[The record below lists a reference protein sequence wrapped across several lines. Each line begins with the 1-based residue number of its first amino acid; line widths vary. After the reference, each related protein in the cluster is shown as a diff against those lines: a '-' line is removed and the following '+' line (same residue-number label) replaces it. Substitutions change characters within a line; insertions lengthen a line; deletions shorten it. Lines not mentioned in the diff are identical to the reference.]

1 VRDSAT
7 TDLAIALLS
16 SCWSG
21 MNSCRSE
28 SSTNVRYGGY
38 SALIL
43 PARSSPCY
51 ENRLTTGYARCGV
64 MRHTPTD
71 TSLSDL
77 PNMQAIQILIPLAA
91 YLIGSVSAAIIV
103 CRLMKLPDPRSTGSG
118 NPGATNVLRVGG
130 KTAAAITLAGDALKG
145 FIPVFIAARL
155 EATPLIVGLTA
166 LAAVLGHLFP
176 VFFQFKGGKGVAT
189 SFGAIFG
196 LAWLAGLLT
205 LTTWLAMSLI
215 FRMSSVAALV
225 SLSLMPLYLWITTK
239 SVPLVI
245 CGAVITV
252 LVYIRHK
259 ANIVRIVKG
268 EEPRITGKKS

>member
-1 VRDSAT
+1 
-7 TDLAIALLS
+7 
-16 SCWSG
+16 
-21 MNSCRSE
+21 
-28 SSTNVRYGGY
+28 
-38 SALIL
+38 
-43 PARSSPCY
+43 
-51 ENRLTTGYARCGV
+51 
-64 MRHTPTD
+64 
-71 TSLSDL
+71 
-77 PNMQAIQILIPLAA
+77 MQAFQILFPLAA

-103 CRLMKLPDPRSTGSG
+103 CRLMKLPDPRSAGSG

-145 FIPVFIAARL
+145 FIPVFVVSIL
-155 EATPLIVGLTA
+155 GVTPLILGLTA

-196 LAWLAGLLT
+196 IAWLAGLLT
-205 LTTWLAMSLI
+205 LTTWLAVSLI

-225 SLSLMPLYLWITTK
+225 SLLLMPLYIWITTK
-239 SVPLVI
+239 SIPLVI
-245 CGAVITV
+245 CGAVLTV

-259 ANIVRIVKG
+259 TNIVRIMKG

>member
-1 VRDSAT
+1 
-7 TDLAIALLS
+7 
-16 SCWSG
+16 
-21 MNSCRSE
+21 
-28 SSTNVRYGGY
+28 
-38 SALIL
+38 
-43 PARSSPCY
+43 
-51 ENRLTTGYARCGV
+51 
-64 MRHTPTD
+64 
-71 TSLSDL
+71 
-77 PNMQAIQILIPLAA
+77 MQAIQILLPLAA

-145 FIPVFIAARL
+145 FIPAIVATKLGAA
-155 EATPLIVGLTA
+155 PLIIGLTA

-196 LAWLAGLLT
+196 IAWLAGLLT
-205 LTTWLAMSLI
+205 LTTWLAVSLI

-225 SLSLMPLYLWITTK
+225 SLLLVPLYIWITTK
-239 SVPLVI
+239 SMPLVI
-245 CGAVITV
+245 CGAVLTV

-259 ANIVRIVKG
+259 TNIVRIMKG

>member
-1 VRDSAT
+1 MDCGTVMLAT
-7 TDLAIALLS
+7 ALYGILS
-16 SCWSG
+16 
-21 MNSCRSE
+21 
-28 SSTNVRYGGY
+28 
-38 SALIL
+38 LIL
-43 PARSSPCY
+43 PPATAY
-51 ENRLTTGYARCGV
+51 
-64 MRHTPTD
+64 
-71 TSLSDL
+71 
-77 PNMQAIQILIPLAA
+77 MQAIQILLPLAA

-145 FIPVFIAARL
+145 FIPAIVATKLGAA
-155 EATPLIVGLTA
+155 PLIIGLTA

-196 LAWLAGLLT
+196 IAWLAGLLT
-205 LTTWLAMSLI
+205 LTTWLAVSLI

-225 SLSLMPLYLWITTK
+225 SLLLVPLYIWITTK
-239 SVPLVI
+239 SMPLVI
-245 CGAVITV
+245 CSIVIAV

-259 ANIVRIVKG
+259 ANIARIIKG
-268 EEPRITGKKS
+268 DEPRITGKKT

>member
-1 VRDSAT
+1 
-7 TDLAIALLS
+7 
-16 SCWSG
+16 
-21 MNSCRSE
+21 
-28 SSTNVRYGGY
+28 
-38 SALIL
+38 
-43 PARSSPCY
+43 
-51 ENRLTTGYARCGV
+51 
-64 MRHTPTD
+64 
-71 TSLSDL
+71 
-77 PNMQAIQILIPLAA
+77 MQAFQILFPLAA

-103 CRLMKLPDPRSTGSG
+103 CRLMKLPDPRSAGSG

-145 FIPVFIAARL
+145 FIPVFVASIL
-155 EATPLIVGLTA
+155 GVTPLILGLTA

-196 LAWLAGLLT
+196 IAWLAGLLT
-205 LTTWLAMSLI
+205 LTTWLAVSLI

-225 SLSLMPLYLWITTK
+225 SLLLMPLYIWITTK
-239 SVPLVI
+239 SIPLVI
-245 CGAVITV
+245 CGAVLTV

-259 ANIVRIVKG
+259 TNIVRIIKG

>member
-1 VRDSAT
+1 
-7 TDLAIALLS
+7 
-16 SCWSG
+16 
-21 MNSCRSE
+21 
-28 SSTNVRYGGY
+28 
-38 SALIL
+38 
-43 PARSSPCY
+43 
-51 ENRLTTGYARCGV
+51 

-77 PNMQAIQILIPLAA
+77 PYMQAIQILIPLAA

-205 LTTWLAMSLI
+205 LTTWLAVSLI

-225 SLSLMPLYLWITTK
+225 SLSLMPLYIWITTK

>member
-1 VRDSAT
+1 
-7 TDLAIALLS
+7 
-16 SCWSG
+16 
-21 MNSCRSE
+21 
-28 SSTNVRYGGY
+28 
-38 SALIL
+38 
-43 PARSSPCY
+43 
-51 ENRLTTGYARCGV
+51 
-64 MRHTPTD
+64 MRHTLDQYLRLRLTQ
-71 TSLSDL
+71 
-77 PNMQAIQILIPLAA
+77 MQAIQILLPIAA
-91 YLIGSVSAAIIV
+91 YFVGSVSAAIIV

-155 EATPLIVGLTA
+155 GATPLILGLTA

-196 LAWLAGLLT
+196 IAWLAGLLT
-205 LTTWLAMSLI
+205 LTTWLAVSLI
-215 FRMSSVAALV
+215 FRMSSLAALA
-225 SLSLMPLYLWITTK
+225 SLLLMPFYLWITTK
-239 SVPLVI
+239 SVALVI

-259 ANIVRIVKG
+259 ANIARIVKG
-268 EEPRITGKKS
+268 DEPRITGKKS

>member
-1 VRDSAT
+1 
-7 TDLAIALLS
+7 
-16 SCWSG
+16 
-21 MNSCRSE
+21 
-28 SSTNVRYGGY
+28 
-38 SALIL
+38 
-43 PARSSPCY
+43 
-51 ENRLTTGYARCGV
+51 
-64 MRHTPTD
+64 
-71 TSLSDL
+71 
-77 PNMQAIQILIPLAA
+77 MQAFQILLPLAA

-103 CRLMKLPDPRSTGSG
+103 CRLMKLPDPRSAGSG

-145 FIPVFIAARL
+145 FIPVFVASIL
-155 EATPLIVGLTA
+155 GVTPLILGLTA

-196 LAWLAGLLT
+196 IAWLAGLLT
-205 LTTWLAMSLI
+205 LTTWLAVSLI

-225 SLSLMPLYLWITTK
+225 SLLLMPLYLWITTK
-239 SVPLVI
+239 SIPLVI
-245 CGAVITV
+245 CGAVLTV

-259 ANIVRIVKG
+259 TNIVRIMKG

>member
-1 VRDSAT
+1 
-7 TDLAIALLS
+7 
-16 SCWSG
+16 
-21 MNSCRSE
+21 
-28 SSTNVRYGGY
+28 
-38 SALIL
+38 
-43 PARSSPCY
+43 
-51 ENRLTTGYARCGV
+51 
-64 MRHTPTD
+64 MRHTLDQYLRLRLTQ
-71 TSLSDL
+71 
-77 PNMQAIQILIPLAA
+77 MQAIQILLPIAA
-91 YLIGSVSAAIIV
+91 YFVGSVSAAVIV

-155 EATPLIVGLTA
+155 GATPLILGLTA

-196 LAWLAGLLT
+196 IAWLAGLLT
-205 LTTWLAMSLI
+205 LTTWLAVSLI
-215 FRMSSVAALV
+215 FRMSSLAALA
-225 SLSLMPLYLWITTK
+225 SLLLMPFYLWITTK
-239 SVPLVI
+239 SVALVI

-259 ANIVRIVKG
+259 ANIARIVKG
-268 EEPRITGKKS
+268 DEPRITGKKS

>member
-1 VRDSAT
+1 
-7 TDLAIALLS
+7 
-16 SCWSG
+16 
-21 MNSCRSE
+21 
-28 SSTNVRYGGY
+28 
-38 SALIL
+38 
-43 PARSSPCY
+43 
-51 ENRLTTGYARCGV
+51 
-64 MRHTPTD
+64 
-71 TSLSDL
+71 
-77 PNMQAIQILIPLAA
+77 MQAIQILLPLAA

-145 FIPVFIAARL
+145 FIPAIVATKLGAA
-155 EATPLIVGLTA
+155 PLIIGLTA

-196 LAWLAGLLT
+196 IAWLAGLLT
-205 LTTWLAMSLI
+205 LTTWLAVSLI

-225 SLSLMPLYLWITTK
+225 SLLLVPLYIWITTK
-239 SVPLVI
+239 SMPLVI
-245 CGAVITV
+245 CSIVIAV

-259 ANIVRIVKG
+259 ANIARIIKG
-268 EEPRITGKKS
+268 DEPRITGKKT

>member
-1 VRDSAT
+1 
-7 TDLAIALLS
+7 
-16 SCWSG
+16 
-21 MNSCRSE
+21 
-28 SSTNVRYGGY
+28 
-38 SALIL
+38 
-43 PARSSPCY
+43 
-51 ENRLTTGYARCGV
+51 
-64 MRHTPTD
+64 
-71 TSLSDL
+71 
-77 PNMQAIQILIPLAA
+77 MQAIQIILPLAA

-145 FIPVFIAARL
+145 FIPAIVATKLGAA
-155 EATPLIVGLTA
+155 PLIIGLTA

-196 LAWLAGLLT
+196 IAWLAGLLT
-205 LTTWLAMSLI
+205 LTTWLAVSLI

-225 SLSLMPLYLWITTK
+225 SLLLVPLYIWITTK
-239 SVPLVI
+239 SMPLVI
-245 CGAVITV
+245 CSIVIAV

-259 ANIVRIVKG
+259 ANIARIIKG
-268 EEPRITGKKS
+268 DEPRITGKKT

>member
-1 VRDSAT
+1 
-7 TDLAIALLS
+7 
-16 SCWSG
+16 
-21 MNSCRSE
+21 
-28 SSTNVRYGGY
+28 
-38 SALIL
+38 
-43 PARSSPCY
+43 
-51 ENRLTTGYARCGV
+51 

-145 FIPVFIAARL
+145 FIPV
-155 EATPLIVGLTA
+155 
-166 LAAVLGHLFP
+166 
-176 VFFQFKGGKGVAT
+176 
-189 SFGAIFG
+189 
-196 LAWLAGLLT
+196 LT

>member
-1 VRDSAT
+1 
-7 TDLAIALLS
+7 
-16 SCWSG
+16 
-21 MNSCRSE
+21 
-28 SSTNVRYGGY
+28 
-38 SALIL
+38 
-43 PARSSPCY
+43 
-51 ENRLTTGYARCGV
+51 
-64 MRHTPTD
+64 
-71 TSLSDL
+71 
-77 PNMQAIQILIPLAA
+77 MQAFQILFPLAA

-103 CRLMKLPDPRSTGSG
+103 CRLMKLPDPRSAGSG

-145 FIPVFIAARL
+145 FIPVFVASIL
-155 EATPLIVGLTA
+155 GVTPLILGLTA

-196 LAWLAGLLT
+196 IAWLAGLLT
-205 LTTWLAMSLI
+205 LTTWLAVSLI

-225 SLSLMPLYLWITTK
+225 SLLLMPLYIWITTK
-239 SVPLVI
+239 SIPVVI
-245 CGAVITV
+245 CGAVLTV

-259 ANIVRIVKG
+259 TNIVRIIKG